1 MILLWLVALAMAA
14 AVTAAVLMPLVR
26 RQAAAPPRQEYDLA
40 VYRDQLDEIERDQ
53 ERGLIQP
60 VEAEA
65 ARVEVQRRMLT
76 AAGAEPHADAPTLS
90 GRTLAIAI
98 GAAVPVAAFVL
109 YVVLGS
115 PDMPGQPFAARDVA
129 RNAAVADAEHG
140 EMRALAA
147 RLADRLRERPDDLT
161 GWMLLGRT
169 YMTVGEYRQAATALE
184 RAVDISSRRPDVVA
198 AYAEAVVLA
207 EDGRLTPETTG
218 LFQDVAEAD
227 PTNVQARYY
236 IGLGLA
242 QQGKTREA
250 LQAWVDLKALAP
262 ADAPWLAMV
271 DEQIENVR
279 RELKISADTVKPS
292 AAALELAKRQPP
304 AAQTPAAG
312 GTPPRGPSAAD
323 VEAAGQMTDAERGKM
338 IQAMVA
344 RLAERLKQ
352 NPDDLEGWQRL
363 ARAYQVLGE
372 TDKAKDA
379 QARVEALE
387 KKAR

>member
-1 MILLWLVALAMAA
+1 
-14 AVTAAVLMPLVR
+14 
-26 RQAAAPPRQEYDLA
+26 
-40 VYRDQLDEIERDQ
+40 
-53 ERGLIQP
+53 
-60 VEAEA
+60 
-65 ARVEVQRRMLT
+65 
-76 AAGAEPHADAPTLS
+76 
-90 GRTLAIAI
+90 
-98 GAAVPVAAFVL
+98 
-109 YVVLGS
+109 
-115 PDMPGQPFAARDVA
+115 
-129 RNAAVADAEHG
+129 
-140 EMRALAA
+140 
-147 RLADRLRERPDDLT
+147 
-161 GWMLLGRT
+161 
-169 YMTVGEYRQAATALE
+169 
-184 RAVDISSRRPDVVA
+184 VVA
-198 AYAEAVVLA
+198 AYAEAMVLA

-242 QQGKTREA
+242 QQGKTRDA

>member
-1 MILLWLVALAMAA
+1 MILIWLVALAMAA

-115 PDMPGQPFAARDVA
+115 PDMPGQPFAARDAA

-184 RAVDISSRRPDVVA
+184 RAVDISSRRTDVVA
-198 AYAEAVVLA
+198 AYAEAMVLA

-242 QQGKTREA
+242 QQGKTRDA

>member
-1 MILLWLVALAMAA
+1 MILIWLVALAMAA

-115 PDMPGQPFAARDVA
+115 PDMPGQPFAARDAA

-184 RAVDISSRRPDVVA
+184 RAVDISSRRTDVVA
-198 AYAEAVVLA
+198 AYAEAMVLA

-242 QQGKTREA
+242 QQGKTRDA

-363 ARAYQVLGE
+363 ARAYEVLGE